1 MLVVSDSMDA
11 LREECATLLILKF
24 KKAMKRLPIT
34 ALLAVFFGWLLWS
47 VSVRQAALFAVGI
60 GLGAV
65 LAGKRFGFT
74 TGWRMLVEE
83 KDGSGI
89 FGQLL
94 LLALAAA
101 LAMPLLGH
109 FPELTAALGPPSI
122 SLLIGAF
129 VFGLCMQIAD
139 GCGSGTL
146 YKAGMG
152 IPMNTAILPVFA
164 IGSFLGSL
172 HLGWWLDLG
181 NTAPVGL
188 VTEWGWAPALIATL
202 AALAVVAAGVA
213 LYVKK
218 ANAVLNRPAKPL
230 LVRKWLVG
238 AVLLAI
244 FATLN
249 LIIAGQ
255 PWGVVYGF
263 GLWAAKA
270 ANATGAVDLASNWF
284 WSQPGNAARLHETVL
299 LDVTSITNIG
309 ILGGALWIAAGK
321 PTATKALTGTQW
333 IVALVAGL
341 VLGYSSRLAFG
352 CNVGAMLSGIS
363 TGSIHGWIWVPL
375 AFAGTIFGLRIRR
388 HFGF

>member
-1 MLVVSDSMDA
+1 
-11 LREECATLLILKF
+11 
-24 KKAMKRLPIT
+24 MKRLPLA
-34 ALLAVFFGWLLWS
+34 ALMAVFFGWLLYT
-47 VSVRQAALFAVGI
+47 VSVRQALLFAVGI

-74 TGWRMLVEE
+74 TGWRMLIED
-83 KDGSGI
+83 KDPRGV

-109 FPELTAALGPPSI
+109 FPELTAALGPPSV
-122 SLLIGAF
+122 SLLVGAF

-146 YKAGMG
+146 YKAGLG
-152 IPMNTAILPVFA
+152 IPMNAAILPVFA
-164 IGSFLGSL
+164 IGSFLGSM
-172 HLGWWLDLG
+172 HLGFWLDLG
-181 NTAPVGL
+181 NLPPVGL
-188 VTEWGWAPALIATL
+188 VSTWGWVPALLATL
-202 AALAVVAAGVA
+202 AALGLIALGVRWYTADAVRRHQLPVRPLWERRWVVGAIA
-213 LYVKK
+213 L
-218 ANAVLNRPAKPL
+218 AVL
-230 LVRKWLVG
+230 
-238 AVLLAI
+238 
-244 FATLN
+244 ATLN
-249 LIIAGQ
+249 LVIAGQ

-263 GLWAAKA
+263 GLWAAKI
-270 ANATGAVDLASNWF
+270 ANATGAVDLAGNWF
-284 WSQPGNAARLHETVL
+284 WSQPGNAARLQDTVL

-309 ILGGALWIAAGK
+309 ILAGALWVS
-321 PTATKALTGTQW
+321 ATKPASSQPLSGTQW
-333 IVALVAGL
+333 AVALVAGL